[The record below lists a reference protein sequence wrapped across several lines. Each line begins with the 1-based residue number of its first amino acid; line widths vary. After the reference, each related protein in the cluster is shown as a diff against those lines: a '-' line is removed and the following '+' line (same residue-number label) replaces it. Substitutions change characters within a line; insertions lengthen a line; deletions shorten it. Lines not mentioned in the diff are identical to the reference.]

1 MIFAVELP
9 SVDANVIEN
18 LHGLSIVNSFIHL
31 PFGGH
36 KELDMT
42 ERLSIAQ
49 HEITSFN
56 PTLQVNGAQ
65 GTVTSLRR

>member
-1 MIFAVELP
+1 MIFPVELP

-36 KELDMT
+36 KELDIT
-42 ERLSIAQ
+42 E
-49 HEITSFN
+49 
-56 PTLQVNGAQ
+56 
-65 GTVTSLRR
+65 